1 MMGGRFRK
9 FWAERKLGKQ
19 LLSLCEVPVGR
30 PWNKEQRLLKELW
43 VSERVRLFRLGA
55 LAQSYHGVERPV
67 PSKLAPAGA
76 GNPRREL
83 LPLHLV
89 EKG

>member
-1 MMGGRFRK
+1 MGGRFRK
-9 FWAERKLGKQ
+9 LWAERKLGKQ

-55 LAQSYHGVERPV
+55 LAQSYHGVERETC
-67 PSKLAPAGA
+67 SKQAGSGWSWEPKEGAVAAAPG
-76 GNPRREL
+76 
-83 LPLHLV
+83 
-89 EKG
+89 